1 MLLSDLAALI
11 LFPYEGIDNISSL
24 AAEEL
29 VLELDFRI
37 ASLEI
42 LKLFPSSIS
51 LWATLPLDQ
60 ELPDSPIKAGTEN
73 TIWRRDDFAMQDVTP
88 RVTKT
93 LIKVINK

>member
-11 LFPYEGIDNISSL
+11 LFPYEGIDNISPL

-51 LWATLPLDQ
+51 L
-60 ELPDSPIKAGTEN
+60 
-73 TIWRRDDFAMQDVTP
+73 
-88 RVTKT
+88 
-93 LIKVINK
+93 